1 MTRNRAPIDGG
12 YVRKTVS
19 LPAEL
24 VKRIDDHLDKTP
36 GLTLSA
42 FISNAG
48 DDRITKIEKRKAKR

>member
-1 MTRNRAPIDGG
+1 MTRNRAPINGG

-24 VKRIDDHLDKTP
+24 VERIEVHLSDSP

-42 FISNAG
+42 FISVAG
-48 DDRITKIEKRKAKR
+48 EEKITKIERRRQKT

>member
-1 MTRNRAPIDGG
+1 MSRNRAPINGG

-24 VKRIDDHLDKTP
+24 VKRIDGHLETIP

-42 FISNAG
+42 FISDAG
-48 DDRITKIEKRKAKR
+48 AERITRIEKRKAKK